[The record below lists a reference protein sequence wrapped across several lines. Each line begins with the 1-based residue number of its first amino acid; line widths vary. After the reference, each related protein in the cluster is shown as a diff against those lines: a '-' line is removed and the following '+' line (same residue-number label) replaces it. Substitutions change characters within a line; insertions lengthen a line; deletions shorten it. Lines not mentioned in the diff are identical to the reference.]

1 MKIKEIK
8 VKDIMRRDVICA
20 KPNTPMR
27 EVVKII
33 TEKDISSLPI
43 IDEEDNLIGI
53 ISEKDL
59 MLKKEW
65 FEKFWMYDSFGMKNS
80 MNSMVKILSN
90 IVGNVMTKKVIT
102 VDEEECIC
110 ETAKLMVEMRK
121 NQLPVVKGRKIV
133 GIITRKD
140 IVALVA
146 EETNVS

>member
-8 VKDIMRRDVICA
+8 VKDVMRKEVICA
-20 KPNTPMR
+20 KEGTPMR
-27 EVVKII
+27 EVVRII

-43 IDEEDNLIGI
+43 LDKEDNLIGI

-65 FEKFWMYDSFGMKNS
+65 FERFCMYDSFDAKNT
-80 MNSMVKILSN
+80 MNSMVRILSN
-90 IVGNVMTKKVIT
+90 IAGRVMTKNVLT
-102 VDEEECIC
+102 VGEEDSVCKP
-110 ETAKLMVEMRK
+110 AKLMVEQRK
-121 NQLPVVKGRKIV
+121 NQLPVVKGKKIV